1 MAKKKRVKRVA
12 KSRISSKVAKKS
24 VRRVA
29 VKPTRYS
36 PRKIG
41 VVIKNLILFAIL
53 SLISWLLYGVS
64 NVGMYENLFLLLAY
78 VLGFVALAFLI
89 VLLVLLLLKLIRK

>member
-1 MAKKKRVKRVA
+1 MAKKKRVRRAAKTRTFSRVA
-12 KSRISSKVAKKS
+12 KKNL
-24 VRRVA
+24 RRVV
-29 VKPTRYS
+29 VKPSRS
-36 PRKIG
+36 SSRKVGI
-41 VVIKNLILFAIL
+41 VVKNLILFSIL